1 MQIDAPLHVW
11 WSSLPPSRR
20 VQVVDSV
27 DHDDMARGHV
37 YAELRTLRLIEP
49 LTPSQTAPGVWRNP
63 IPWPDELADAINQFA
78 QRWLTP
84 EPLTVLHELNR
95 QTRSLPPPDR

>member
-37 YAELRTLRLIEP
+37 YAELRTLRLVEP
-49 LTPSQTAPGVWRNP
+49 LTPSQTARGVWRNP
-63 IPWPDELADAINQFA
+63 IPWPDELADAINQCA
-78 QRWLTP
+78 QRWLSP